1 MVTLAGAE
9 HHKHEVFESRAEF
22 NSEAIQKNFE
32 VLRFLNLQTPNNWG
46 VPSIIQDIEIH
57 SGRLYKNFKQLISI
71 SPYLRQYLTGVSL
84 MVTFM
89 FQSTHQLQPW
99 RVTSPPPPEQ

>member
-22 NSEAIQKNFE
+22 ISGAINPEE

-57 SGRLYKNFKQLISI
+57 SGRLYKNFKQLHLSI
-71 SPYLRQYLTGVSL
+71 FEAVLDGGVSGGHL
-84 MVTFM
+84 DVPVHS
-89 FQSTHQLQPW
+89 STSAMAGDF
-99 RVTSPPPPEQ
+99 TSAA